1 MLEYKKQKE
10 NQQLIAQLQKY
21 AIKIQYGDRF
31 FPILDTV
38 VSTDLGNF
46 KVRSEQSECIP
57 SISTFINYTQSSG
70 DAYSFSTSLDGD
82 ILLLVGVF
90 PLWEGVGEI
99 WTLFP
104 QNAKE
109 LFRRNPRSILK
120 GIKKYLNLL
129 PFRRLQTIV
138 RSDFKVGIKFVEHFG
153 FQREGLLK
161 QYGLDKKDYYRYALL
176 KEIK

>member
-10 NQQLIAQLQKY
+10 NQQLIEQLQKY
-21 AIKIQYGDRF
+21 AIKLQSGDRF

-38 VSTDLGNF
+38 VSTDLENF
-46 KVRSEQSECIP
+46 KVRSEQSECMP
-57 SISTFINYTQSSG
+57 NISTFIDYTQSSG
-70 DAYSFSTSLDGD
+70 DSYSLSASLDGD
-82 ILLLVGVF
+82 ILLLVGVL

-99 WTLFP
+99 WTIFP

-109 LFRRNPRSILK
+109 LFRRNPRNILK
-120 GIKKYLNLL
+120 VTKKYLNLL
-129 PFRRLQTIV
+129 PFRRLQTVV
-138 RSDFKVGIKFVEHFG
+138 RSDFKVGVKFVEHLG

-161 QYGLDKKDYYRYALL
+161 QYGSDKKDYYRYALL